1 MIVKTWDCFLFYVRA
16 RTPDLYSVCC
26 EEVYELEN
34 RFKPHARGVVVDVG
48 AYIGAYTVRAMSTA
62 DLVISIEPLPLNFRT
77 LSVNV
82 MLNKHRQ
89 RAEVILVNK
98 AIAGEERET
107 EIFLPIELSCIGA
120 STASLN
126 LAKENRRYLSYRVR
140 TDTLDNIL
148 NKLGIDKVDLLKI
161 DIEGYVMESLPGMI
175 ATLKNTKWLL
185 IELLKEDILAIRTL
199 KSLGFQL
206 RDRYG
211 KNFLFVKAY

>member
-1 MIVKTWDCFLFYVRA
+1 LFYVRA
-16 RTPDLYSVCC
+16 RTPDLYSICC

-34 RFKPHARGVVVDVG
+34 WFKPHAKGIVVDVG
-48 AYIGAYTVRAMSTA
+48 AYIGTYTVRAMSTA
-62 DLVISIEPLPLNFRT
+62 DLVVSIEPLPLNFRV

-89 RAEVILVNK
+89 RAEVIPVDK
-98 AIAGEERET
+98 AIAGEECET
-107 EIFLPIELSCIGA
+107 EIFLPIELGCIGA
-120 STASLN
+120 STASL
-126 LAKENRRYLSYRVR
+126 KSTSQRRYRRYLSYRVR

-185 IELLKEDILAIRTL
+185 IELLEEDILAIRTL
-199 KSLGFQL
+199 KSLGFRL
-206 RDRYG
+206 RDRHG
-211 KNFLFVKAY
+211 KNFFFVKAY